1 MFNQNILNLSFF
13 LMFLLF
19 SATSCGEV
27 NQKSSEQPGRSGE
40 EPPSGQSSQSELL
53 VKLIAHR
60 GGIVNENGIENS
72 RAAMEEAIRR
82 GYWMLEIDL
91 RKTKDGRIILHH
103 DSNFERYYDEPRSV
117 SELTW
122 EEIQELRS
130 EVGGSRP
137 LLFEEAAE
145 LASGRIRFMLD
156 IKGGDFEESDYMEI
170 ESVLEQYGLL
180 NSAFVLSD
188 AGAQQYLHGKASIA
202 RGLDDLLE
210 AKERGEEVSELYHL
224 FELGGNLDQE
234 MVQVAEELG
243 VKVVAAINTFR
254 YVRSGETEEERWEA
268 AKNDV
273 ERLLDLGVEYYQVDS
288 VYEPLFRE
296 GEVSGL

>member
-170 ESVLEQYGLL
+170 ESVLEKYGLL

-188 AGAQQYLHGKASIA
+188 AGAQ
-202 RGLDDLLE
+202 
-210 AKERGEEVSELYHL
+210 
-224 FELGGNLDQE
+224 
-234 MVQVAEELG
+234 
-243 VKVVAAINTFR
+243 
-254 YVRSGETEEERWEA
+254 
-268 AKNDV
+268 
-273 ERLLDLGVEYYQVDS
+273 
-288 VYEPLFRE
+288 
-296 GEVSGL
+296 

>member
-103 DSNFERYYDEPRSV
+103 DSNFERYYDEQRSV

-170 ESVLEQYGLL
+170 ESVLEKYGLL

-188 AGAQQYLHGKASIA
+188 AGAQQYVHGKASIE

-234 MVQVAEELG
+234 MVQVAEEVG

-254 YVRSGETEEERWEA
+254 YARSGETEEERWEA
-268 AKNDV
+268 AQNDV

>member
-1 MFNQNILNLSFF
+1 M
-13 LMFLLF
+13 MFLLL
-19 SATSCGEV
+19 SAISCGEE
-27 NQKSSEQPGRSGE
+27 NQKRPGQQDRSGE
-40 EPPSGQSSQSELL
+40 HPLSEPSTQLIETELP
-53 VKLIAHR
+53 VNLIAHR
-60 GGIVNENGIENS
+60 GGIVNENRIENS
-72 RAAMEEAIRR
+72 RAAMEEAILR

-103 DSNFERYYDEPRSV
+103 DSDFERYFGEPRSV
-117 SELTW
+117 GELEW
-122 EEIQELRS
+122 EEIRKLRS

-170 ESVLEQYGLL
+170 EKVLEKYDLL

-188 AGAQQYLHGKASIA
+188 AAAQEYLRGKASIA

-210 AKERGEEVSELYHL
+210 AEERGEEVSELYHL
-224 FELGGNLDQE
+224 FELGGNLNE
-234 MVQVAEELG
+234 ENIRTANELG
-243 VKVVAAINTFR
+243 VKVVAAINVFR
-254 YVRSGETEEERWEA
+254 YSRSGETEEERWKA
-268 AKNDV
+268 AQKDV

-296 GEVSGL
+296 GEKAGL